1 MRLTQEA
8 DYALRVVLYL
18 CKLGMEEKTEAKT
31 IASCENIPVRFLL
44 KLLRK
49 LVHANIV
56 KSFRGVGGG
65 YTIAR
70 EPQNITLKQVIE
82 AIEGTIYVNRC
93 LYDSAYC
100 NLNRTNTCDVHK
112 ALEKVQRNLISEL
125 ESITFRK
132 IMEQDIE

>member
-1 MRLTQEA
+1 MKLTQEA

-18 CKLGMEEKTEAKT
+18 CKLGIDEKIEAKT
-31 IASCENIPVRFLL
+31 IAMHENIPVRFLL

-49 LVHANIV
+49 LVHANVV

-65 YTIAR
+65 YMIAH

-82 AIEGTIYVNRC
+82 AIDGPIYVNRC
-93 LYDSAYC
+93 FYDSAYC

-112 ALEKVQRNLISEL
+112 ALDKVQRNLITEL
-125 ESITFRK
+125 ESITFKK
-132 IMEQDIE
+132 IMEQDIQ